1 VNRGQFSATLEPVD
15 IETYR
20 TGDDAITNIS
30 LDLNSDGNMYTTL
43 KISVGDSVQYLHLT
57 LTPVEGGDIQT
68 NTNPDGRFTIDD
80 PMEDYQF
87 LEIDGKRYH
96 VYATPFQ
103 R

>member
-15 IETYR
+15 IKTYR
-20 TGDDAITNIS
+20 TGDGAITNIP

-43 KISVGDSVQYLHLT
+43 KIRVGDSIQYLHLT
-57 LTPVEGGDIQT
+57 LTPVEGGDLQT
-68 NTNPDGRFTIDD
+68 RSNPDGRFLVDD
-80 PMEDYQF
+80 PTEDYQS

-96 VYATPFQ
+96 AYATPHQ